1 MLTRPYT
8 RLSRI
13 LGSKEQAVLLFW
25 RVRIEWNAFYPSI
38 YLSMLP
44 DPFSSSI
51 AYSVLD
57 LAPII
62 AGSTPADTYRNS
74 LDLAQQVERLGYTRF
89 WLSEHHNMASV
100 ASSAPVVLI
109 GYIAGGTTTLRVGSG
124 GIMLPN
130 HAPLVVAEQMG
141 TLASLY
147 PGRIDLGLGRA
158 PGSDQLTAQAIR
170 GSRFAA
176 VQDFPRDIQQ
186 LQAYFSSAN
195 STSAVRAIPGEGL
208 EIPIYILGS
217 STDSA
222 YLAAALGLPYA
233 FASHFAPS
241 QLFAALE
248 IYRQHFRPSSALA
261 APYVIA
267 CVNVVAADTDAEA
280 QWLATS
286 LKQFMLGVIKGKPAP
301 LPPPVETMHPLWEP
315 AQQYAVEQM
324 LAYTF
329 IGSKITLAQELHQFI
344 EQTQINELMAISN
357 IFSHQARVHS
367 YQLLADVLREV
378 PQSATPVRG

>member
-1 MLTRPYT
+1 MLSNSFASP
-8 RLSRI
+8 
-13 LGSKEQAVLLFW
+13 
-25 RVRIEWNAFYPSI
+25 
-38 YLSMLP
+38 
-44 DPFSSSI
+44 I

-57 LAPII
+57 LAPIA
-62 AGSTPADTYRNS
+62 AGTTPTETFRNS
-74 LDLAQQVERLGYTRF
+74 LDLAQHVEQLGYTRY

-109 GYIAGGTTTLRVGSG
+109 GYLAGGTSTLRVGSG

-176 VQDFPRDIQQ
+176 TQDFPRDIQQ
-186 LQAYFSSAN
+186 LQTYFSAAN

-208 EIPIYILGS
+208 DVPIYVLGS

-233 FASHFAPS
+233 FASHFAPN
-241 QLFAALE
+241 QLMMALD
-248 IYRQHFRPSSALA
+248 IYRQNFRPSATLA

-286 LKQFMLGVIKGKPAP
+286 LQQFMLGVIKGKPAP
-301 LPPPVETMHPLWEP
+301 LPPPVETMRPLWEP

-324 LAYTF
+324 LAYAF
-329 IGSKITLAQELHQFI
+329 IGSPSTIEQELQEFI
-344 EQTQINELMAISN
+344 DHTQVNELMAISN
-357 IFSHQARVHS
+357 IFSHQARRHS
-367 YQLLADVLREV
+367 YQLLADVLRAV
-378 PQSATPVRG
+378 PQPAPAQTT

>member
-1 MLTRPYT
+1 MLSNSFASP
-8 RLSRI
+8 
-13 LGSKEQAVLLFW
+13 
-25 RVRIEWNAFYPSI
+25 
-38 YLSMLP
+38 
-44 DPFSSSI
+44 I

-57 LAPII
+57 LAPIA
-62 AGSTPADTYRNS
+62 AGTTPTETFRNS
-74 LDLAQQVERLGYTRF
+74 LDLAQHVEQLGYTRY

-109 GYIAGGTTTLRVGSG
+109 GYLAGGTSTLRVGSG

-176 VQDFPRDIQQ
+176 TQDFPRDIQQ
-186 LQAYFSSAN
+186 LQTYFSAAN

-208 EIPIYILGS
+208 DVPIYVLGS

-233 FASHFAPS
+233 FASHFAPN
-241 QLFAALE
+241 QLMMALD
-248 IYRQHFRPSSALA
+248 IYRQNFRPSATLA

-286 LKQFMLGVIKGKPAP
+286 LQQFMLGVIKGKPAP
-301 LPPPVETMHPLWEP
+301 LLPPVETMRPLWEP

-324 LAYTF
+324 LAYAF
-329 IGSKITLAQELHQFI
+329 IGSPSTIEQELQEFI
-344 EQTQINELMAISN
+344 NHTQVNELMAISN
-357 IFSHQARVHS
+357 IFSHQARRHS
-367 YQLLADVLREV
+367 YQLLADVLRAV
-378 PQSATPVRG
+378 PQPAPAQTT